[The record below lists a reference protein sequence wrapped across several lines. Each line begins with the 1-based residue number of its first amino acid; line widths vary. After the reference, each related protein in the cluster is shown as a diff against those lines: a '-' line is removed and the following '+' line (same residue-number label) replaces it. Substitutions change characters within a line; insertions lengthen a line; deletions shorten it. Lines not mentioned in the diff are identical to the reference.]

1 MPGTVPHVWMLLC
14 VSVDQGT
21 SYFGTVGPLALY
33 SNVISLRWCRT
44 FVCLPRLRLV
54 SSAVEGHLRLVLL
67 NVS

>member
-14 VSVDQGT
+14 MSVDQGT

-44 FVCLPRLRLV
+44 FVPPETEAGVLCCGGTPK
-54 SSAVEGHLRLVLL
+54 AVLL